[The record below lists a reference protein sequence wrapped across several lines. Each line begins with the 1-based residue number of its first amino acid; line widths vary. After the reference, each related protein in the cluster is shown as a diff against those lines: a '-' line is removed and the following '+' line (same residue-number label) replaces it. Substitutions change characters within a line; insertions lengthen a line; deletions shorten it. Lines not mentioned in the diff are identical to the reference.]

1 MNENRYPPAPAS
13 IDYSKLEPTSAF
25 KKQVGNVVFNIFLFF
40 IVYILLILLSIGLA
54 IACVAGC
61 IAIISASPGFI
72 TIALGLG
79 MLGLGI
85 AVFVFLVKFIFAQ
98 TKVDNSMKVEI
109 TKETEPTL
117 FAFIEQLTKET
128 KTPFP
133 KKIFISADV
142 NASVSYNSN
151 FWSMFLP
158 VRKNLDI
165 GLGLVNSVNISE
177 FKAVMAHEFGH
188 FSQRSMK
195 LGSFTYNVNRVIY
208 NMLYNN
214 NSYNNFLKSW
224 SEISGYF
231 ALFASITAGIANGI
245 RSILNEM
252 YKIINKSYLALS
264 REMEFHADAVA
275 ASVAGGNNLI
285 SSLNRL
291 ELAGSCYNTTLE
303 HANTW
308 LKEKKYSANIFP
320 HHLTIIQAVATEHE
334 LKILEG
340 LPEVSSHFLESFS
353 RSRVNYKDQWAS
365 HPSLQERTLHLNNL
379 QMNVEPLHTSAWV
392 LFKDAPALQKQLTQL
407 IYGEAKNGEGL
418 SEKEQDYFNSW
429 YEKENAS
436 AKLPAAYNGFYNGRI
451 ISTKDWDIDFLSNA
465 QPVKNFEVIFTKE
478 NAQLQENLVYNTA
491 DLETVKNI
499 QAGHLGLKSFDF
511 DGDKVS
517 VKDTDRI
524 IAELDLQIQR
534 TNEKQESLQKEAF
547 TFFQQQNNADKRLT
561 EAYKKLAAA
570 EVKHTA
576 YTGIANTILK
586 KMQPFY
592 EGNVLIEYIQRTIGQ
607 LKDNEEKQLKEQIG
621 EFIGEKYIGFES
633 KDGILDKI
641 IAFKNKDYAYFY
653 NDSFINEEL
662 FELNEVIFG
671 IDKALLDYRW
681 NLYKK
686 ILELQLEYYHPSS
699 N

>member
-1 MNENRYPPAPAS
+1 MNENIYPPAPAS
-13 IDYSKLEPTSAF
+13 VDYVKLEPSRSF
-25 KKQVGNVVFNIFLFF
+25 KKQVGIVVVNIGLFF
-40 IVYILLILLSIGLA
+40 LVYILLILLSIGLA
-54 IACVAGC
+54 VACVAGC
-61 IAIISASPGFI
+61 FALISASPGVI
-72 TIALGLG
+72 TIGLGLG

-85 AVFVFLVKFIFAQ
+85 AVFVFLVKFIFAE
-98 TKVDNSMKVEI
+98 TRVDNSMKVEV
-109 TKETEPTL
+109 TKESQPQL

-158 VRKNLDI
+158 VRKNLEI

-214 NSYNNFLKSW
+214 NSYNNFLKGW

-275 ASVAGGNNLI
+275 ASVAGGNNLV

-291 ELAGSCYNTTLE
+291 EIASSSYNTTLE
-303 HANTW
+303 HANSW
-308 LKEKKYSANIFP
+308 LKEKKYSSNLFP
-320 HHLTIIQAVATEHE
+320 HQLAVIHAVAAEHG
-334 LKILEG
+334 LPMQSG

-353 RSRVNYKDQWAS
+353 RTRINYKDQWAS
-365 HPSLQERTLHLNNL
+365 HPSLKERTLHLNNL
-379 QMNVEPLHTSAWV
+379 QMNVEPLPAPAWII
-392 LFKDAPALQKQLTQL
+392 FNDEKALQKQLTE
-407 IYGEAKNGEGL
+407 IVYGDAKNTEGL
-418 SEKEQDYFNSW
+418 TEKEQDYFNSW
-429 YEKENAS
+429 YETEKDS
-436 AKLPAAYNGFYNGRI
+436 GKLPADYNGFYNGRI

-465 QPVKNFEVIFTKE
+465 HPVKNFEAIFTKE
-478 NAQLQENLVYNTA
+478 NAQLQENLAYNTA

-511 DGDKVS
+511 DGNKVS

-524 IAELDLQIQR
+524 IAEIDQEIKA
-534 TNEKQESLQKEAF
+534 NVEKQELLQKEAF
-547 TFFQQQNNADKRLT
+547 TFFQQQNKDDRRLA
-561 EAYKKLAAA
+561 EAYKNLAAA
-570 EVKHTA
+570 EVKHQA
-576 YTGIANTILK
+576 YTDLANNILK
-586 KMQPFY
+586 HIQPFY
-592 EGNVLIEYIQRTIGQ
+592 EGNVLVEYIQRTISQ
-607 LKDNEEKQLKEQIG
+607 LKANEEQELKESIG
-621 EFIGEKYIGFES
+621 ELIREKYIDFNS

-641 IAFKNKDYAYFY
+641 IAFKDKDLAYFY
-653 NDSFINEEL
+653 NDSFINEDL
-662 FELNEVIFG
+662 FELNEVLFG
-671 IDKALLDYRW
+671 IDKALLDHRW
-681 NLYKK
+681 DMYKK
-686 ILELQLEYYHPSS
+686 MLELQLQYYTPAA
-699 N
+699 